1 MKVLKLLPQRR
12 FSSRSRTSNNESS
25 ASGLRNLLSFARLTD
40 LQHSSHTRSG
50 GGGGDDDRTKLNDY
64 PLIDTEASGKKQFR
78 REGRHIPLAA
88 KMAGPG
94 NGGGEPG
101 YGKSYYLSQSTANFQ
116 KLGSVND
123 IRDGREN
130 DEEFSPSP
138 PPPPPPPAGAIIVIK
153 GVTVRNEVAPR
164 RDE

>member
-1 MKVLKLLPQRR
+1 MKVLKLLSQRR
-12 FSSRSRTSNNESS
+12 FSSRSRTSNKEPS

-88 KMAGPG
+88 KMAG

-101 YGKSYYLSQSTANFQ
+101 YGKSYYLSQSTADSQ

-130 DEEFSPSP
+130 DEKLS
-138 PPPPPPPAGAIIVIK
+138 PPPPPPAGAINVTK
-153 GVTVRNEVAPR
+153 GVTVRNEIAPR
-164 RDE
+164 